1 MDTGFQRGDIRV
13 SDADRDQ
20 AVAELGEAFQTGR
33 LTQEEFEERSDRAF
47 QARTGHDLSQL
58 LADLP
63 RQPAAPVSPDAP
75 ASGGSG
81 AHPWLAGRVVIA
93 LVIAVIVLG
102 SVFSHRHGAEG
113 FGWLVPVV
121 VLWFVLGRVF
131 RHRR

>member
-1 MDTGFQRGDIRV
+1 MGTGFQRGDIRV

-20 AVAELGEAFQTGR
+20 AVAELGEAFQAGR
-33 LTQEEFEERSDRAF
+33 LTQAEFSQRTDRAL
-47 QARTGHDLSQL
+47 QARTGNDLGEL
-58 LADLP
+58 FADLP
-63 RQPAAPVSPDAP
+63 RQAPPAPSPGD
-75 ASGGSG
+75 SRI
-81 AHPWLAGRVVIA
+81 HPWLAGRVVIA

-121 VLWFVLGRVF
+121 ILWLVLARVF